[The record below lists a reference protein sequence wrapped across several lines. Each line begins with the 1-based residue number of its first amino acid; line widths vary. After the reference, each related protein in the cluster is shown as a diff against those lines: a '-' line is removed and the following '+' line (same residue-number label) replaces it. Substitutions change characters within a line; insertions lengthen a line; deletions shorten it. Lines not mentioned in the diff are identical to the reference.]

1 MSEWAVIKRKP
12 ITFACLVTASGGTVL
27 LASLEAIKEK
37 LPQYY
42 AVITFICVALSAIVA
57 VAINV
62 RAWFS
67 TSAQEARKEIANREE
82 LPK

>member
-1 MSEWAVIKRKP
+1 MSEWAVIKKKP
-12 ITFACLVTASGGTVL
+12 ITFVCLVVASGGTVL

-42 AVITFICVALSAIVA
+42 AEVTFCCIVLSALVA
-57 VAINV
+57 IAINV

-67 TSAQEARKEIANREE
+67 TSAQEARKELTNREE
-82 LPK
+82 SLK